1 MEETPWKITF
11 RSCPV
16 RLGESF
22 TCTKQ
27 GGEKRLCE
35 KQSTLHQ
42 EQGIAAAAVR
52 HRETQTAHLP
62 TKDLK

>member
-16 RLGESF
+16 RLGASF

-42 EQGIAAAAVR
+42 EQGIAAPTVGG
-52 HRETQTAHLP
+52 RETQAAHFSR
-62 TKDLK
+62 KGLK